1 MIEYSEKAKN
11 RILEIAN
18 DEKFR
23 DNIHPNVARH
33 LNFEWWMAEVFLHA
47 QYQYW
52 QEQIDKGND

>member
-18 DEKFR
+18 DKNFR
-23 DNIHPNVARH
+23 DNIHPNVARQ
-33 LNFEWWMAEVFLHA
+33 LKFEWWMGEVFLYA

-52 QEQIDKGND
+52 KEQIK